1 MRSLAVVLAVVISGP
16 VAAAPAGY
24 FNLRPGVALESGDSW
39 TEAGARY
46 HLYGVQACLR
56 GTYYADSSGRRE
68 DCGEASLAVMAA
80 FIADTKP
87 VCAPIA
93 TIAKVIHVVCY
104 ATVGADQLDLGN
116 LMITSGY
123 AFAALQA
130 DGLPYSPAYA
140 VAEQVAREKRA
151 GLWQF
156 KGVQHPAILLGRAV
170 ARSPAAQ

>member
-1 MRSLAVVLAVVISGP
+1 MKKIPLVLVACMSAP
-16 VAAAPAGY
+16 AAAAQDGY
-24 FNLRPGVALESGDSW
+24 FKLEPGVALESGDSW
-39 TEAGARY
+39 NENGARY

-56 GTYYADSSGRRE
+56 GTFYTDRSGRQE

-93 TIAKVIHVVCY
+93 TIAKITYVVCY
-104 ATVGADQLDLGN
+104 ATVGANRLDLGN

-123 AFAALQA
+123 AFAALQPN
-130 DGLPYSPAYA
+130 GLPYSPAYA
-140 VAEQVAREKRA
+140 VAEQIARKKRA

-156 KGVQHPAILLGRAV
+156 KEVQHPAILLGRA
-170 ARSPAAQ
+170 AASSTKR